1 MALGTPAELK
11 SEIGGDVLVIEAS
24 APESLAAKIN
34 SRFGVE
40 AKVIDGRLRLERA
53 AGHRFATEIVEAF
66 PGEIQSISVSKPTLE
81 DVFIRR
87 TGHRFWSERVDV
99 ESKKK
104 H

>member
-1 MALGTPAELK
+1 
-11 SEIGGDVLVIEAS
+11 
-24 APESLAAKIN
+24 
-34 SRFGVE
+34 
-40 AKVIDGRLRLERA
+40 LRLERA
-53 AGHRFATEIVEAF
+53 SGHRFATQIVEAI
-66 PGEIQSISVSKPTLE
+66 PGEIQSITVTKPTQE

>member
-1 MALGTPAELK
+1 M
-11 SEIGGDVLVIEAS
+11 
-24 APESLAAKIN
+24 
-34 SRFGVE
+34 
-40 AKVIDGRLRLERA
+40 DGKLRLERA

-87 TGHRFWSERVDV
+87 TGHRFWSERVVV